1 MLSFKDSN
9 INVTYRS
16 SSSLK
21 QDRGPLKQDR
31 MYKPPFAGFVDV
43 DLTDGRIS
51 LRSLV
56 CIIRI
61 FRIFLVCLCNCNVT

>member
-1 MLSFKDSN
+1 MNMLDILYILCFLFNDSN
-9 INVTYRS
+9 IIETFRY

-31 MYKPPFAGFVDV
+31 MYKPSFAGFVDV
-43 DLTDGRIS
+43 DLSDGRIS

-56 CIIRI
+56 RI
-61 FRIFLVCLCNCNVT
+61 